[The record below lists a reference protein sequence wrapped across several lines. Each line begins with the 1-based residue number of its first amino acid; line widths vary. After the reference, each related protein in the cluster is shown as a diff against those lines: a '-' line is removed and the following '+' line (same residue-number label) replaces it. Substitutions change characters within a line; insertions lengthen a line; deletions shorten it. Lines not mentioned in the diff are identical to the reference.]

1 MHGVQRVSQ
10 DQSPARAPK
19 DKRRQALWFEYL
31 KPIPL
36 YWSLALG
43 VAVWVIFFGVWELA
57 AAKGWVNTLFMP
69 PPHQV
74 LSTLYTMIVERGFL
88 YDIGT
93 SIYRIVASF
102 ALACA
107 VAIPLGVLMGSF
119 RSVDSFFNPFVSAW
133 RYLPAPAFIPL
144 LLMWFGAGEGS
155 KLALL
160 FIGVIFF
167 LITLII
173 DHTRARRRSRYFR
186 KRHCRRASEGEARSR
201 RGGDRLLAAAELCRP
216 AGQGARR
223 GWRGAK
229 ARSAS
234 GLVRGTAGAERLAPG

>member
-1 MHGVQRVSQ
+1 MHGDHHVIPKQTLAPVAEVKSHRQR
-10 DQSPARAPK
+10 
-19 DKRRQALWFEYL
+19 WFEYH

-36 YWSLALG
+36 YWTLVLG

-74 LSTLYTMIVERGFL
+74 LSTLYTMIVEKGFL

-93 SIYRIVASF
+93 SIYRILASF

-119 RSVDSFFNPFVSAW
+119 RSIDAFFNPFVSAW

-160 FIGVIFF
+160 FIGVIAAQGTMIVAGLDF
-167 LITLII
+167 
-173 DHTRARRRSRYFR
+173 S
-186 KRHCRRASEGEARSR
+186 ASDAAGELHKIRL
-201 RGGDRLLAAAELCRP
+201 DRDVAVIGSSLLPNSAGMLVRVLAAD
-216 AGQGARR
+216 GAALKLALHQAWGAARVILKGSMPLERR
-223 GWRGAK
+223 K
-229 ARSAS
+229 
-234 GLVRGTAGAERLAPG
+234 